1 MFLLDAL
8 RCILCCCQDE
18 QDQDLYSHRNNRDYT
33 SLNPPILSSRSSSE
47 NHVYRDEAR
56 PPLPPAC
63 SIVSSRGNSKFLDET
78 SSQGDGNRINFTNFY
93 SPSFS
98 SSGRDFSK
106 PPALSGKPFSSP
118 VSSTNSNVS
127 VAGLSI
133 CPEKLQIK
141 KISSTYAPETP
152 NTASPLS
159 KFPSSPISSS
169 TSPSPLSQKPS
180 FAPVSS
186 ANTNVSVT
194 GLSIDPGRLQIMKGS
209 ARASQLSSVPSSTI
223 SSYAAPAPS
232 AKKPSLASVS
242 STINTVSAVGPFG
255 PEKLEIS
262 PERTDVAT
270 LLSKNGSLHTSSP
283 TMNSISPAAQAKVC
297 ASKMPSLAPV
307 SSTNSASSKAPVRVW
322 QVKSLITPD
331 STTKLAEKP
340 TSSSP
345 SMPPSVLISTA
356 NNPVTWQKKNQTS
369 IEPSR
374 EFIQNLPIL
383 SPSLIKV
390 ASPDSSSSSNSSS
403 PSSLLECGISNRRVL
418 PKYEIPKFL
427 EKMIRNDIV
436 PPVLTCPVSPSTYC
450 DFFATLLY
458 AEDYYIEK
466 WNKYLL
472 EGITLELRR
481 RINPTNS
488 QQRDFVAFKLVSVPE
503 KRPYLLS
510 RDFVFLKPLNEIA
523 GPFKGR
529 LFRVTKGIILVE
541 FGEDFHSQHSPSK
554 RYDVN
559 FSFNRVCLKRAHHAI
574 SIASD
579 PSFLSV
585 LFPDLI
591 VPSDPNT
598 FHLHENELPFHDHA
612 KRILNHKG
620 PIPYLVNGQLVKE
633 GRPPDEKLSFTGLII
648 QVALLS
654 IYRTN
659 PGCRILVCSPTN
671 KTSDLLLRS
680 LGKQIP
686 LTSLFRAN
694 AAYRDYDLVPD
705 DIIPASLYEEDEE
718 CFACPPL
725 AELTT
730 FSIITCTFM
739 SSFRLYAAGIDTE
752 HFTHIFLV
760 DASLDTEPEAIVPL
774 AHLASRNT
782 AIVVTGCAYTYPSF
796 VRADIARM
804 HGLKKSYFHRLL
816 SMEPYMR
823 SDSNFISHLS

>member
-18 QDQDLYSHRNNRDYT
+18 QDQDLYSHRINRDYS
-33 SLNPPILSSRSSSE
+33 SLNPPILRSRSSSE
-47 NHVYRDEAR
+47 NHVYRDESR

-98 SSGRDFSK
+98 SSGWDFSK
-106 PPALSGKPFSSP
+106 THALSGKPFSSP

-127 VAGLSI
+127 VAGLST
-133 CPEKLQIK
+133 CPEKFQIK
-141 KISSTYAPETP
+141 KISSTCAPETP
-152 NTASPLS
+152 NTASRLS
-159 KFPSSPISSS
+159 KFPSSPIFSS

-186 ANTNVSVT
+186 TNTNVSVT
-194 GLSIDPGRLQIMKGS
+194 GLSIDPERIQIMKGS
-209 ARASQLSSVPSSTI
+209 ANASHLSSVPSSTI

-232 AKKPSLASVS
+232 AKKPPLASVS
-242 STINTVSAVGPFG
+242 STINKVSSVGPFG

-262 PERTDVAT
+262 PETTGVAT
-270 LLSKNGSLHTSSP
+270 LFSKNGSLRTSSS

-297 ASKMPSLAPV
+297 ASKMPPLAPV

-345 SMPPSVLISTA
+345 SMPPPVLISTA
-356 NNPVTWQKKNQTS
+356 NDPVTRQKKKQTS
-369 IEPSR
+369 FEPSR

-390 ASPDSSSSSNSSS
+390 ASPDSSSSSNASS
-403 PSSLLECGISNRRVL
+403 PSSASNRRVL
-418 PKYEIPKFL
+418 PKYEIPKCL
-427 EKMIRNDIV
+427 ENMIRNDIA
-436 PPVLTCPVSPSTYC
+436 PPVLTSPVSPSTYC

-458 AEDYYIEK
+458 AEDFYIEK
-466 WNKYLL
+466 WNKYPL

-488 QQRDFVAFKLVSVPE
+488 QQRDFVAFKIVSVPE
-503 KRPYLLS
+503 KRPYLLA

-591 VPSDPNT
+591 VSSHPNT

-612 KRILNHKG
+612 KRIMNHKG
-620 PIPYLVNGQLVKE
+620 PIPYLVNGQRIKAE
-633 GRPPDEKLSFTGLII
+633 PPDEEDLSFTGLII
-648 QVALLS
+648 QAALLS

-659 PGCRILVCSPTN
+659 PGCRILVCSATN
-671 KTSDLLLRS
+671 SASDLLLRS

-686 LTSLFRAN
+686 LSSFFRAN

-760 DASLDTEPEAIVPL
+760 DASLATEPEAIVPL

-782 AIVVTGCAYTYPSF
+782 AIVVTGCAYTFPSF
-796 VRADIARM
+796 VRADIARL